1 MFLEDLG
8 HKRGLI
14 NSEKRSESFLF
25 QSIGISIQKGNA
37 ACILGT
43 KGIHGKLEELSFEI
57 KKDMKTK
64 LKDVLGSWSQFHG
77 FANIVRIKQ
86 ESWNFP
92 YISHLGWY
100 LGSLWHHF

>member
-43 KGIHGKLEELSFEI
+43 KGIYGKLEELS
-57 KKDMKTK
+57 
-64 LKDVLGSWSQFHG
+64 
-77 FANIVRIKQ
+77 
-86 ESWNFP
+86 
-92 YISHLGWY
+92 Y
-100 LGSLWHHF
+100 L